1 MIFSEGES
9 NVHITTESEVDE
21 TLEGGGETLA
31 NGKNSSKRRMK
42 KKKKVINKKGN
53 NDK

>member
-31 NGKNSSKRRMK
+31 NGKSSSKRRMK
-42 KKKKVINKKGN
+42 KKKVINKKGA